1 MKLQN
6 ELENTIKKFESIK
19 HLIPKQVEYLKQ
31 EGKCKDLETRLAWDC
46 LRATIGSSQICEWY
60 DKYNCNDSH
69 ITTLAKRALK
79 EVYPL

>member
-1 MKLQN
+1 MKFKN
-6 ELENTIKKFESIK
+6 ELNNTIKEFKKIK
-19 HLIPKQVEYLKQ
+19 HLIPKQVEYLEQ

-46 LRATIGSSQICEWY
+46 LRATVGTATICKWY
-60 DKYNCNDSH
+60 DQYNCNDKH